1 MKKIAIIGAG
11 ISGLFFANL
20 LRQKSGFDISIY
32 EKNNSINIEKGYGI
46 QLSVNSVNLLNKIG
60 FQNINITNK
69 FNPKKVDFYS
79 LIKSKKIC
87 DLDISIFNSND
98 AKYTTLQRSSLI
110 DFLHQKLP
118 SNLIQYNKSV
128 IKIKETAKNIILIFE
143 DNSKLEC
150 DYLVISDGV
159 FSSTKS
165 IIANKKIEPI
175 YSKSIAIRG
184 TINKYMVKNIDYN
197 NISLFLGSNF
207 HSVIY
212 PLDKGNELN
221 FIGILEKKLNKI
233 QMKDYSLFN
242 ERSFISS
249 IIGELSNQI
258 DQNILK
264 NIKNIK
270 CFPIYISKE
279 IYKKEHKNIF
289 LIGDAFFALPP
300 TLAQGASK
308 SIDDAYE
315 LYKNLENNNNFFLKK
330 RIKKIKM
337 INKRSKI
344 NYFAFHLSS
353 NQLTFVRDIIM
364 KYLIKNKKFINTYL
378 GKIYKD

>member
-1 MKKIAIIGAG
+1 M
-11 ISGLFFANL
+11 
-20 LRQKSGFDISIY
+20 
-32 EKNNSINIEKGYGI
+32 
-46 QLSVNSVNLLNKIG
+46 
-60 FQNINITNK
+60 
-69 FNPKKVDFYS
+69 
-79 LIKSKKIC
+79 
-87 DLDISIFNSND
+87 
-98 AKYTTLQRSSLI
+98 
-110 DFLHQKLP
+110 
-118 SNLIQYNKSV
+118 
-128 IKIKETAKNIILIFE
+128 
-143 DNSKLEC
+143 
-150 DYLVISDGV
+150 
-159 FSSTKS
+159 
-165 IIANKKIEPI
+165 
-175 YSKSIAIRG
+175 
-184 TINKYMVKNIDYN
+184 
-197 NISLFLGSNF
+197 
-207 HSVIY
+207 
-212 PLDKGNELN
+212 
-221 FIGILEKKLNKI
+221 
-233 QMKDYSLFN
+233 
-242 ERSFISS
+242 
-249 IIGELSNQI
+249 GELSNQI

-279 IYKKEHKNIF
+279 IYKTEHKNIF

>member
-60 FQNINITNK
+60 FKNINITNK

-249 IIGELSNQI
+249 IMGELSNQI

-279 IYKKEHKNIF
+279 IYKTEHKNIF